1 MSDVLTPEQ
10 RSRCMAA
17 VRGKNT
23 KPEIAVRRVLSAMGY
38 RYRLHRRD
46 LPGNPDIVF
55 VARRAVV
62 FVHGCFWHRHTCR
75 FGRAMPATRVEF
87 WRTKFEANVARDR
100 RAKAKLKRLGWR
112 VLVVW
117 ECQLKD
123 CEGVAERLRTFLE
136 PARRSRRGAARK

>member
-1 MSDVLTPEQ
+1 
-10 RSRCMAA
+10 MAA

-38 RYRLHRRD
+38 RYRLHPRD

-55 VARRAVV
+55 VARRTVV
-62 FVHGCFWHRHTCR
+62 FVHGCFWHRHACR

-87 WRTKFEANVARDR
+87 WRRKFEANVARDR

-123 CEGVAERLRTFLE
+123 CERVAERLRVSLG
-136 PARRSRRGAARK
+136 PA